1 MVRALNPELRRLI
14 EAIESWP
21 TAVSH
26 AQRAAQKPEKG
37 RAAPP
42 GPPGGTSTLHSGDA
56 DAEEGEEAESSAH
69 TRAAV
74 PAPRLSSSLR
84 APASR
89 RLSSMASTVPQR
101 DQSWRRSAIGP
112 GLGPGAYDMRPGGV
126 EVRDAVR
133 HTDVF
138 RSNVPQRPDNLGRAG
153 EVVPESMYA
162 HSCKPHKPKAILGV
176 SPFNSTTLRFGVD
189 GHLQAVRVQ
198 QRPTPRRRTT
208 SRYQGAPKWDAP
220 YSEPQP
226 PPLEVPL
233 DHEERLAAARALL
246 AQH

>member
-1 MVRALNPELRRLI
+1 MVRALNPDLRQLI
-14 EAIESWP
+14 EAIEAWP
-21 TAVSH
+21 TVVSH
-26 AQRAAQKPEKG
+26 AQRAAQKPNARG
-37 RAAPP
+37 AAAAPVQ
-42 GPPGGTSTLHSGDA
+42 GGA
-56 DAEEGEEAESSAH
+56 PYPEDAEEGEEVEEAR
-69 TRAAV
+69 RAVA
-74 PAPRLSSSLR
+74 PAPVPRLSSSLR

-112 GLGPGAYDMRPGGV
+112 GLGPGAYDTRPGGV

>member
-56 DAEEGEEAESSAH
+56 DAEEGEEAESSGHA
-69 TRAAV
+69 RAAA

-101 DQSWRRSAIGP
+101 DEEWRRSAIGP
-112 GLGPGAYDMRPGGV
+112 GLGPGAYDARPGGL

-133 HTDVF
+133 HSEFF
-138 RSNVPQRPDNLGRAG
+138 RSNVPQRPEQLGRAG
-153 EVVPESMYA
+153 EVVPPESMYA
-162 HSCKPHKPKAILGV
+162 HSSKPHKPKAILGV

-189 GHLQAVRVQ
+189 GHLQSVRIQ
-198 QRPTPRRRTT
+198 QLPSPRRRAT
-208 SRYQGAPKWDAP
+208 SGYQGAPQWDAP
-220 YSEPQP
+220 YTAAP
-226 PPLEVPL
+226 PPLVVPP
-233 DHEERLAAARALL
+233 DHAERLAAARASV
-246 AQH
+246 AQ